1 MKKWFALHTR
11 PHTEKR
17 VAAHLARR
25 DIETFVPGTPRA
37 AKGKKSRFSPL
48 FPGYMFVRINLNEQA
63 GAGWLRYP
71 GVRYL
76 LAYGDEPVPIQEEV
90 ITFLRQNLVES
101 GETGRNDKPA
111 FKPGMLV
118 RIKNGPF
125 KDMLA
130 IFEGPSRAT
139 ERVQVL
145 LDALERTVRV
155 RLSVS
160 DLDGVDTKTAQKRA
174 KRPRRTR
181 GRGRR
186 INYS

>member
-1 MKKWFALHTR
+1 MKKWFALHTK
-11 PHTEKR
+11 PHTETR

-25 DIETFVPGTPRA
+25 DIETFVPGTRKA
-37 AKGKKSRFSPL
+37 TSGKKGRFWPL
-48 FPGYMFVRINLNEQA
+48 FPGYLFVHINLNEEA

-76 LAYGDEPVPIQEEV
+76 LTYGDEPVPIQEEV
-90 ITFLRQNLVES
+90 IAFLRQKLVETK
-101 GETGRNDKPA
+101 ERGRIEKPR
-111 FKPGMLV
+111 FKAGMLV
-118 RIKNGPF
+118 RIKDGPF
-125 KDMLA
+125 RDMLA

-145 LDALERTVRV
+145 LDSLDRSMRV

-160 DLDGVDTKTAQKRA
+160 DLDSVDAEMMRERV